1 MIEGREPEAPSVT
14 PDTGPVSR
22 FGTHVPAGGGV
33 PGADGPVAGH
43 GQFSGAGPAA
53 EAGPAAGAGLAA
65 GPEQEAGDGPAAD
78 LGAIRRSDA
87 IIEMLASRR
96 RPSRRARRDPVVA
109 MLSGL
114 AADVDAAPCRAA
126 SRPVTGAARQP
137 GHARRTGYIGRAGY
151 DRRAGIR
158 ALAGSPGRPAGP
170 DGCQAPGE
178 RRGGRGGG
186 DRHGRGPGGGRRARD
201 RRHAHP
207 PDRGARLGPVPRP
220 HQTRP
225 PRPLLSPPARPL
237 PSPPASCRRS
247 GGYGGRGW

>member
-1 MIEGREPEAPSVT
+1 V
-14 PDTGPVSR
+14 V
-22 FGTHVPAGGGV
+22 
-33 PGADGPVAGH
+33 GH

-65 GPEQEAGDGPAAD
+65 GPEQEAGHSPAAD

-151 DRRAGIR
+151 DRRSGYAHRAGSGRWPDHRAGRPGRMGARHPGSAAAAAAAAIAMAA
-158 ALAGSPGRPAGP
+158 ALAAAAGLVIVAMLTRLTGARGWDRSRGRIRPGRP
-170 DGCQAPGE
+170 
-178 RRGGRGGG
+178 GRF
-186 DRHGRGPGGGRRARD
+186 
-201 RRHAHP
+201 
-207 PDRGARLGPVPRP
+207 
-220 HQTRP
+220 
-225 PRPLLSPPARPL
+225 
-237 PSPPASCRRS
+237 
-247 GGYGGRGW
+247 